1 MHLSKKQRRSL
12 REIAVSGG
20 IFSVLCVLALC
31 GLLPATWYIR
41 LPLFLIPYFTVGLDV
56 WRKAAQTVTGGQLL
70 DENFL
75 MCIATVGALVLGEY
89 PEAVFVMLF
98 YRVGELFESI
108 AVGRSRRSIAALMDI
123 RPDEARVERE
133 GDEQIIDPDE
143 VAAGE
148 IIVVRAGEKIPLDG
162 LIVEG
167 ESALNTLSLT
177 GETLPREVKV
187 GDAVA
192 NGCININGLLRIRVT
207 RPFGESTVSKILEL
221 VENSTLVKS
230 KAENAVTKF
239 AHWYTPLVVAG
250 AVLLAVIP
258 SVITGD
264 WQRWL
269 HSALI
274 FLVVSCPCALVISVP
289 LSYFGGLG
297 CASRHGILVKGAN
310 RLEMLADTDTLVMD
324 KTGTLTKGHFSVTS
338 IEPCGEITD
347 TELLRL
353 CASAEQHSNHPIARS
368 VLEASRD
375 KGLELMHADEVSEL
389 VGMGVCATVDGKKVT
404 VGNAAM
410 MQERGY
416 ECKRS
421 EQTGTVV
428 YVAAD
433 GVLLGSIKVA
443 DAPKA
448 EALEAIEGL
457 RRAGVRRTVM
467 LTGDREEIAARV
479 AEELKIDEYRAALL
493 PADKVKEIERCM
505 QAAEGTVAFVG
516 DGVNDAP
523 VLARADVGIAMG
535 ALGSDAA
542 IEAADV
548 VLMDDRLTGISDAV
562 TIARFTKRIVIENVI
577 FALAVKAVFLA
588 LSILGMTNMW
598 AASFADVGVAVLAI
612 LNAMRT
618 LRYRVPHGG
627 R

>member
-1 MHLSKKQRRSL
+1 MQLTKKQRRSL
-12 REIAVSGG
+12 RQIVIAGG
-20 IFSVLCVLALC
+20 VFAVLSLLALC
-31 GLLPATWYIR
+31 GVLPATWYVR
-41 LPLFLIPYFTVGLDV
+41 LPLFLIPYFVVGFGV
-56 WRKAAQTVTGGQLL
+56 WKKAVQTLARGQLL

-108 AVGRSRRSIAALMDI
+108 AVGKSRRSIAALMDI

-133 GDEQIIDPDE
+133 GEESIVSPEE
-143 VAAGE
+143 VACGE
-148 IIVVRAGEKIPLDG
+148 IIIVRAGEKIPLDG
-162 LIVEG
+162 VILEG
-167 ESALNTLSLT
+167 ESALDTLSLT
-177 GETLPREVKV
+177 GESLPKDVKA
-187 GDAVA
+187 GDTVA
-192 NGCININGLLRIRVT
+192 NGCINIRGLLRIRVT
-207 RPFGESTVSKILEL
+207 RPFEESTVSKILAL

-230 KAENAVTKF
+230 KAENAVTRF
-239 AHWYTPLVVAG
+239 AHWYTPLVVVS

-258 SVITGD
+258 SLITGE
-264 WQRWL
+264 WHRWL
-269 HSALI
+269 KTALI

-310 RLEMLADTDTLVMD
+310 RLEMLADTDMLVMD
-324 KTGTLTKGHFSVTS
+324 KTGTLTKGHFSVTK
-338 IEPCGEITD
+338 IETRGDVRES
-347 TELLRL
+347 ELLRL
-353 CASAEQHSNHPIARS
+353 CASVEQHSNHPIARS
-368 VLEASRD
+368 ILEASREASLALLTVSD
-375 KGLELMHADEVSEL
+375 VRELA
-389 VGMGVCATVDGKKVT
+389 GMGVCATVDGREIT
-404 VGNAAM
+404 VGNATL
-410 MQERGY
+410 MQSRGY
-416 ECKRS
+416 NS
-421 EQTGTVV
+421 EMQDHADTVV
-428 YVAAD
+428 YVAAE
-433 GVLLGSIKVA
+433 GVLLGSITVA
-443 DAPKA
+443 DTPKP
-448 EALEAIEGL
+448 EAKGAIERM

-479 AEELKIDEYRAALL
+479 ARELGIDEYRASLL
-493 PADKVKEIERCM
+493 PADKVTEIEKSLRD
-505 QAAEGTVAFVG
+505 ANGTVVFVG

-577 FALAVKAVFLA
+577 FALSVKAVFLA
-588 LSILGMTNMW
+588 LSVLGMTNMW

-618 LRYRVPHGG
+618 LHYRVQH
-627 R
+627 